1 MSRGKRMTGADRYA
15 ERRRGTAFTEM
26 ALLLPLA
33 FVLFI
38 GVIDFGRVF
47 YSAIAVSHA
56 ARAGVQYG
64 AQNSRVSGDFAGMR
78 QAALDAL
85 VGDVSGANPTACR
98 YCQCADGKGSS
109 CTTCSDNEDGCSPG
123 SGCLSTCAT
132 DAPRIYVQVGVGKV
146 FTTLFPYPGLPHTAN
161 LNRTATMRVQ

>member
-1 MSRGKRMTGADRYA
+1 MTGADRHA
-15 ERRRGTAFTEM
+15 ERRRGTAFAEM

-47 YSAIAVSHA
+47 YSAIAISHA

-64 AQNSRVSGDFAGMR
+64 AQDSRVSGDFAGMR
-78 QAALDAL
+78 QAATDAL
-85 VGDVSGANPTACR
+85 GDVSGSMVTACR
-98 YCQCADGKGSS
+98 YCQCANGAGS
-109 CTTCSDNEDGCSPG
+109 CTTCSDNGDGCTTG
-123 SGCLSTCAT
+123 SGCLSTCSA
-132 DAPRIYVQVGVGKV
+132 DVPRIYVKVGVNKV